1 MRTSFLIVFIFLS
14 YGHAIEFAAQQGDML
29 PGSDYKSIV
38 RFGESDVTASGRFG
52 ASILVSCN
60 INGSPAELALD
71 TGASYSLIAA
81 PLAKELRLKRVKGRH
96 IGCAAEEYAEAR
108 IQIGKIVIENQR
120 LCPNLRY
127 GMDSKVGGSP
137 VRVQGLLGYDFL
149 RNFVVEVDYGQG
161 VVALHNPT
169 TFKHLPDEDYM
180 GEVPFRLVN
189 GTPHIVLTM
198 VFRDE
203 SRRKIDA
210 LVDTGSWLPL
220 MLTAPILEVV
230 NKRSPD
236 RWEFGRE
243 WALGRLG
250 FQDYDSNK
258 SNLAGPINFDAV
270 LGLPF
275 LARYKVIF
283 DYPHNQLIMSES
295 HSAR

>member
-1 MRTSFLIVFIFLS
+1 MRISFLIAIFLS
-14 YGHAIEFAAQQGDML
+14 YGLAIECPAQKADML

-38 RFGESDVTASGRFG
+38 RFGETDVTAPSRFG
-52 ASILVSCN
+52 ASILVSCS
-60 INGSPAELALD
+60 INGSPVELALD

-81 PLAKELRLKRVKGRH
+81 PLAKELKLKRAKGRYV
-96 IGCAAEEYAEAR
+96 GCSADEYAEAR
-108 IQIGKIVIENQR
+108 IQIGKITVENQR
-120 LCPNLRY
+120 LCPTLRY
-127 GMDSKVGGSP
+127 GMDSNVAGSA
-137 VRVQGLLGYDFL
+137 VRVQALLGYDFL
-149 RNFVVEVDYGQG
+149 RNFVVEVDYGHG
-161 VVALHNPT
+161 IVVLHKPA
-169 TFKHLPDEDYM
+169 TFKHRRDEGYM

-189 GTPHIVLTM
+189 GTPHIDLTM

-236 RWEFGRE
+236 HWEFGRE
-243 WALGRLG
+243 WPLGRLG

-283 DYPHNQLIMSES
+283 DYSHNQLIVSES
-295 HSAR
+295 LNR